1 MFVIDAGF
9 FLVLLCQLEA
19 SVTGNVSTQDSLRP
33 WLATEVPC

>member
-19 SVTGNVSTQDSLRP
+19 NAAGNVSIQDSLRP
-33 WLATEVPC
+33 WVATEVPC